1 MQKTFSIIKPD
12 AVSRNLS
19 GKINSIIEG
28 VNLKIVAQ
36 RMILMSKSDAE
47 KFYFIH
53 KERPFFND
61 LVSFMTSGP
70 VIVQV
75 IYGENAVSEYRRIMG
90 ATDPK
95 NAEPGTIRGMFAESI
110 DKNCAHGSD
119 SVENAKIEIE
129 QFFNDKEIF
138 LR

>member
-12 AVSRNLS
+12 AVFRNLS

-28 VNLKIVAQ
+28 SNLKIIAQ
-36 RMILMSKSDAE
+36 KMIFISKSKAE
-47 KFYFIH
+47 TFYSIH
-53 KERPFFND
+53 KTRSFFND
-61 LVSFMTSGP
+61 LVSFMISGP

-75 IYGENAVSEYRRIMG
+75 IYGDEAVTEYRRIMG

-95 NAEPGTIRGMFAESI
+95 NAEPGTIRAMFAESI
-110 DKNCAHGSD
+110 DKNCVHGSD
-119 SVENAKIEIE
+119 SIENAKIEIE

-138 LR
+138 LP